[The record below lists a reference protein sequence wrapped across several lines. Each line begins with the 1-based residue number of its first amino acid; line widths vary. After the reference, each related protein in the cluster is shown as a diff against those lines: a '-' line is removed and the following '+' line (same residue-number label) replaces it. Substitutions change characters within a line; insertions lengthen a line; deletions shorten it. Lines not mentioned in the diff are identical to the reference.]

1 MLKQPMKATF
11 STAMALIVIMRGGI
25 SAIQAADG
33 QTKKSE
39 EGPDY
44 YRVIDGKVDHSTF
57 LGWEIF
63 HSACFECHGVGAT
76 GTDVAP
82 NLVERVKQLGPEEFT
97 TKVLTRYR
105 ITMPLGEATAEDRTA
120 VRDAIIA
127 EVMKHER
134 GKHGELV
141 MPAWET
147 NPKIKPHILDLYA
160 YLKARADGAMGPGRP
175 EFTP

>member
-1 MLKQPMKATF
+1 MKARF
-11 STAMALIVIMRGGI
+11 STAMALIVITIGGI
-25 SAIQAADG
+25 PAIQAAG
-33 QTKKSE
+33 SQTKKGE

-44 YRVIDGKVDHSTF
+44 YRVIDSKVDPSTF
-57 LGWEIF
+57 LGWEVF
-63 HSACFECHGVGAT
+63 HSACFACHGVGAT

-82 NLVERVKQLGPEEFT
+82 DLVERVKHLGPEEFAI
-97 TKVLTRYR
+97 KVLTRYR

-120 VRDAIIA
+120 VREAIIA

-134 GKHGELV
+134 GKRGELV

-175 EFTP
+175 EFAP